1 MFLCVCMR
9 EKDNVKGSLTD
20 QRNAVTSPEKK
31 LIRSNCYVALT
42 QGREVIRRTIHTAA
56 QRKKVTVSHFFFSVL
71 RGA

>member
-1 MFLCVCMR
+1 MCVRAR
-9 EKDNVKGSLTD
+9 EGDNVKGSSTD

-31 LIRSNCYVALT
+31 LIRSDCYVALT
-42 QGREVIRRTIHTAA
+42 QGHEVIRRTIHTAA

>member
-1 MFLCVCMR
+1 MCFCVR
-9 EKDNVKGSLTD
+9 ERDKVIGSSTD

-42 QGREVIRRTIHTAA
+42 RGREVIRRTIHTAA
-56 QRKKVTVSHFFFSVL
+56 WRKKVTVSHFFFSVL